1 MPSTYSSLKIEL
13 IGTGDQAGTW
23 GNTTNVNLGTAIQE
37 AITGNATVTF
47 ASSNAAIAL
56 TDTNATQTARNLRLI
71 LDGTIST
78 TQTLFVPAI
87 TKQYLV
93 TNNLTSPVVISNGTN
108 ASPTGTTVTV
118 PAGKSMIV
126 FNNGTNIA
134 EATNYITEFA
144 AANITVTSAVNAA
157 SANLTGTLTASN
169 VTVTNNVN
177 AATLNLTNA
186 LSITNGGTNRSNL
199 TYGSVLVGN
208 NTGIVTLVA
217 PGGSG
222 NLLTS
227 NGTHWIS
234 QAAGSAGNVSGPG
247 TSVDNEIVL
256 FSGTGGN
263 VLKRAST
270 TGVLKAA
277 SGVINSAVAGTDYV
291 APNVATTFTA
301 TQTFSGSTSTFG
313 AILNDVAEVAT
324 VVATAATGTINV
336 DVTTQSV
343 LYYTSNAS
351 ANWTVNLRASSGTAL
366 NTALSSNQAITIAF
380 LVTQGGTAY
389 YNSNVQ
395 VDGVAITPK
404 WQGGTAPTAGNA
416 SGVDSYLYTVVKSGT
431 GSLTVFASQ
440 TQFK

>member
-1 MPSTYSSLKIEL
+1 MASTYSQLKIEL

-23 GNTTNVNLGTAIQE
+23 GTTTNVNLGTALEE
-37 AITGNATVTF
+37 AITGSANVTF
-47 ASSNAAIAL
+47 ASSNVAL
-56 TDTNATQTARNLRLI
+56 TLADTNATQVARNLELN
-71 LDGTIST
+71 LVGTIT
-78 TQTLFVPAI
+78 NQQTLFVPAI
-87 TKQYLV
+87 EKQYIVVNGLS
-93 TNNLTSPVVISNGTN
+93 NAVVISNGTN
-108 ASPTGTTVTV
+108 ASPTGTTVAV
-118 PAGKSMIV
+118 PAGRSMTI
-126 FNNGTNIA
+126 FNDSINVA
-134 EATNYITEFA
+134 ETTTYITEFR
-144 AANITVTSAVNAA
+144 
-157 SANLTGTLTASN
+157 ASN
-169 VTVTNNVN
+169 VTIDNPLAVPSGGTGR
-177 AATLNLTNA
+177 ANLT
-186 LSITNGGTNRSNL
+186 L
-199 TYGSVLVGN
+199 GSVMVGN
-208 NTGIVTLVA
+208 NTGTVTMVA

-247 TSVDNEIVL
+247 VSVDNEIVL

-263 VLKRAST
+263 VLKSAST

-277 SGVINSAVAGTDYV
+277 AGVINAAVAGTDYV

-301 TQTFSGSTSTFG
+301 TQTFSGSTSTF
-313 AILNDVAEVAT
+313 AAVVNDLAEVAT
-324 VVATAATGTINV
+324 VAAIAATGTINV

-366 NTALSSNQAITIAF
+366 NTALSSNQSVTVAF

-395 VDGVAITPK
+395 VDGVAVTPK

-416 SGVDSYLYTVVKSGT
+416 SSVDGYVYTVVKSGT